1 MELKEKI
8 YELLNIEYE
17 KQEFELYIKNL
28 QIDGDFSI
36 NKLIHNNENRK
47 NIAGLV
53 IAATRKAI
61 SKLKNKE
68 INFTTPVKI
77 EMSFKSE
84 LDVTNHL
91 YVFKIIEDRLVE
103 KGIIKNDDDTIVKE
117 ITLKKHTDG
126 DAAVI
131 VKIKEI

>member
-1 MELKEKI
+1 M
-8 YELLNIEYE
+8 
-17 KQEFELYIKNL
+17 
-28 QIDGDFSI
+28 
-36 NKLIHNNENRK
+36 
-47 NIAGLV
+47 
-53 IAATRKAI
+53 RKAI
-61 SKLKNKE
+61 SKLKKIE
-68 INFTTPVKI
+68 FTNPVKI

-117 ITLKKHTDG
+117 ITLKKHTDD

>member
-1 MELKEKI
+1 
-8 YELLNIEYE
+8 
-17 KQEFELYIKNL
+17 
-28 QIDGDFSI
+28 
-36 NKLIHNNENRK
+36 
-47 NIAGLV
+47 
-53 IAATRKAI
+53 
-61 SKLKNKE
+61 
-68 INFTTPVKI
+68 
-77 EMSFKSE
+77 MSFKSE

-126 DAAVI
+126 GAAVI

>member
-1 MELKEKI
+1 MQHEFKIKTLNITGDCGINEILNFRKQDNKEKFN
-8 YELLNIEYE
+8 EVR
-17 KQEFELYIKNL
+17 
-28 QIDGDFSI
+28 
-36 NKLIHNNENRK
+36 KLVAGSA
-47 NIAGLV
+47 NIA
-53 IAATRKAI
+53 I
-61 SKLKNKE
+61 STYCKN
-68 INFTTPVKI
+68 INFTTPIKI

-91 YVFKIIEDRLVE
+91 YVFKIIEDRLVK